1 MFLNSSNDFEGDVFW
16 ISDRWVWKLHTLR
29 AIYFW
34 VLSKKKRANLR
45 SHEIRVAV
53 AGAGSA
59 LSGMVQAISLYK
71 KGDGRGL
78 LHPVLGEYSPSDVE
92 IVAVFDVDKR
102 KVGKTLKQA
111 LFVEQSALPKYTEV
125 EFDTKVLPGVLKD
138 ERLQGRLEVET
149 SDEQTV
155 TQEIERSGAQ
165 ILLNVINGGMYAS
178 SEAYARCAL
187 KAGVAFVNATPTPIA
202 TSLELEALFSRNKLP
217 LLGDDLLSQI
227 GGTILHTFLLWF
239 LNSRG
244 VWVKQTYQLDVG
256 GGLENLLTVEDDEL
270 KLTKRTIKSSTVSSV
285 LPYQANIATGT
296 TEYVDFMGNSRE
308 SHFEI
313 VGSYTLGA
321 PLEIEL
327 TLRTQDGAN
336 AAGPLLDAIRAA
348 KVALDRGI
356 GGALEEV
363 NPYLFKLVRSKVD
376 PISAE
381 KNFIKF
387 FEEN

>member
-1 MFLNSSNDFEGDVFW
+1 M
-16 ISDRWVWKLHTLR
+16 
-29 AIYFW
+29 
-34 VLSKKKRANLR
+34 
-45 SHEIRVAV
+45 
-53 AGAGSA
+53 
-59 LSGMVQAISLYK
+59 
-71 KGDGRGL
+71 
-78 LHPVLGEYSPSDVE
+78 
-92 IVAVFDVDKR
+92 
-102 KVGKTLKQA
+102 
-111 LFVEQSALPKYTEV
+111 
-125 EFDTKVLPGVLKD
+125 
-138 ERLQGRLEVET
+138 
-149 SDEQTV
+149 
-155 TQEIERSGAQ
+155 
-165 ILLNVINGGMYAS
+165 
-178 SEAYARCAL
+178 
-187 KAGVAFVNATPTPIA
+187 
-202 TSLELEALFSRNKLP
+202 
-217 LLGDDLLSQI
+217 
-227 GGTILHTFLLWF
+227 
-239 LNSRG
+239 
-244 VWVKQTYQLDVG
+244 WVKQTYQLDVG

-285 LPYQANIATGT
+285 LPYQANITTGT

-387 FEEN
+387 FERRKEIGLE